1 MNKDL
6 LEQILRFWFD
16 SLKDRFRGDIQ
27 REQAEAELLE
37 LAYELEMDSSFIDQI
52 RKDSNA

>member
-1 MNKDL
+1 MNKEL
-6 LEQILRFWFD
+6 LKQILRFWFD

-52 RKDSNA
+52 RKDSNV